1 MYRLFPG
8 NITDVSTIADLLTRY
23 DLLTDN
29 QIVAAVLDRGYFSL
43 ENLARCIDK
52 GHRVLIA
59 AKMNISWVAEAAED
73 AMPRLCDARSRLRKH
88 PVWGTTI
95 EKTLTFD
102 DGKSRKVWIHIF
114 RDEAKSNQEYK
125 AFFED
130 IEEYEAQ
137 WKHAAHSTE
146 QERNA
151 LSKNGLLKFFET
163 PAAGPGECEL

>member
-1 MYRLFPG
+1 MYRLLPG
-8 NITDVSTIADLLTRY
+8 HITDVSTIADLLTRY

-73 AMPRLCDARSRLRKH
+73 VMPQLWDARSRPRKP
-88 PVWGTTI
+88 PVWGATI

-102 DGKSRKVWIHIF
+102 DGKSRKVWIHVF
-114 RDEAKSNQEYK
+114 
-125 AFFED
+125 
-130 IEEYEAQ
+130 
-137 WKHAAHSTE
+137 
-146 QERNA
+146 
-151 LSKNGLLKFFET
+151 
-163 PAAGPGECEL
+163 